1 MRTSHKAKDAAAE
14 RQSYVCDTFTGH
26 GKAHQPSLPGS
37 PVCVFPVMLLGKAG
51 EGAAVDL
58 VRGGCGNDAVGESGG
73 LERHL
78 RQGCRPFRHVLG
90 PRSAW
95 TGRGLGPERPPAPG
109 R

>member
-1 MRTSHKAKDAAAE
+1 
-14 RQSYVCDTFTGH
+14 
-26 GKAHQPSLPGS
+26 
-37 PVCVFPVMLLGKAG
+37 
-51 EGAAVDL
+51 